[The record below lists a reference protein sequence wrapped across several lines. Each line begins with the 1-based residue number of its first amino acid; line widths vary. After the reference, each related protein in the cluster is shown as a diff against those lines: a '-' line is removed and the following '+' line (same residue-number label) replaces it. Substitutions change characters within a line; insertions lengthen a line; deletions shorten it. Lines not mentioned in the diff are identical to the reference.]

1 MRKFEA
7 VTKYKDKAIIPVR
20 ATNYSAGYDFSIVE
34 DYTIKPNEIVLVKT
48 GVKVSMPKGETLLVF
63 PRSSLGIKKGL
74 MMSNGVGVIDSDY
87 YNNSNNEG
95 HIMIPL
101 LNFSDKDVCLKKGE
115 RVAQGIFIEYK
126 KASNEDILEVERSG
140 GFGST
145 K

>member
-7 VTKYKDKAIIPVR
+7 VTRFEKEAIIPTR
-20 ATNYSAGYDFSIVE
+20 ATSLSAGYDFSIVE
-34 DYTIKPNEIVLVKT
+34 DYTIMPNEIVLVKT
-48 GVKVSMPKGETLLVF
+48 GVKVAMPKGETLLVF

-101 LNFSDKDVCLKKGE
+101 LNFTKKEVKLEKGE

-126 KASNEDILEVERSG
+126 RVDGEELLDVERSG